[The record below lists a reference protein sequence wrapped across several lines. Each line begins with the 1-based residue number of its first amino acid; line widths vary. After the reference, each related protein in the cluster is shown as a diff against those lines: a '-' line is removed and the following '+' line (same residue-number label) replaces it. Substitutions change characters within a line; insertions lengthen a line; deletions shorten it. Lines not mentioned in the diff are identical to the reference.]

1 MRESPFFEGVRQ
13 VELTY
18 AGETTAMPI
27 FYYEGS
33 AMTALFAARLGAL
46 RRLLPDPR
54 FVPAR
59 LAPGLG
65 VVGVSTFEYH
75 DTDIGPYNELAIS
88 VVLDYPPQLWN
99 TPGRALARALRQRQ
113 VHAYV
118 HHLPV
123 TTEVARVGGVD
134 FYGYPKFI
142 AAIDFV
148 DEDGRTTC
156 RLAEADTHIL
166 TLRGERIAAPRR
178 QEMQLFSHLWM
189 DRQPQSSEFK
199 LNALELGMTSRLGAA
214 ELELGDAGHPIAGEL
229 DRLLVGRRAFHYQRV
244 PSFEGILYGPEHL
257 TLPLLQRI
265 QEAARARGPARA
277 A

>member
-1 MRESPFFEGVRQ
+1 MRGSPFFEGVCQ

-18 AGETTAMPI
+18 AGKTSAMPV

-33 AMTALFAARLGAL
+33 AMTALFAARLRAL

-65 VVGVSTFEYH
+65 VVGVSAFEYR
-75 DTDIGPYNELAIS
+75 DTDLGPYNELAIS
-88 VVLDYPPQLWN
+88 VVLDDPSHVWN
-99 TPGRALARALRQRQ
+99 APGRALARGLRHRQ

-123 TTEVARVGGVD
+123 TTEIARVGGVD

-142 AAIDFV
+142 AAIDFAE
-148 DEDGRTTC
+148 EDGRTSC
-156 RLAEADTHIL
+156 RLAEGDTHIL
-166 TLRGERIAAPRR
+166 TLRGERITARRR
-178 QEMQLFSHLWM
+178 QEMQFFSHLWM

-199 LNALELGMTSRLGAA
+199 LNARELGMTSRLGAA
-214 ELELGDAGHPIAGEL
+214 ELELGDAKHPIASEL
-229 DRLLVGRRAFHYQRV
+229 ARLLVGRRAFHYQRI
-244 PSFEGILYGPEHL
+244 PSFEGILYGPDHL
-257 TLPLLQRI
+257 TLPLLERVR
-265 QEAARARGPARA
+265 EAAGARGPARA